1 MKKFVLIF
9 YGKVR
14 PDDISP
20 DQMKATMDAWMAWF
34 ETFKEKIVD
43 GGNPFANGAK
53 SVTAK
58 GVETIAAN
66 MWPAQGYTIINAK
79 DMEEATTIAKT
90 CPALINDSEGAVR
103 VYEALPM

>member
-14 PDDISP
+14 PDDISKE
-20 DQMKATMDAWMAWF
+20 QMKATMDRWMAWF
-34 ETFKEKIVD
+34 GTFQEKIVN

-53 SVTAK
+53 AVTAK
-58 GVETIAAN
+58 GVETITAN
-66 MWPAQGYTIINAK
+66 AWPAQGYTIINAK
-79 DMEEATTIAKT
+79 DMEEATIIAKT